1 MLKPVETT
9 KEITA
14 NGIVKNNMTKLKE
27 ELEHLTYLAETTAR
41 TIAFCED
48 VIGEN
53 IQQAAE
59 KGKNFT
65 FLYLEGNYTIYGKED
80 EDGVA
85 VIYMKDANTIY
96 ANKKIA
102 SYSPNGA
109 IIPQVMIDYLRA
121 HGYTVSTYEQEYHR
135 YWLGVKYGTGL
146 KISWEN

>member
-27 ELEHLTYLAETTAR
+27 EFEHLTYLAEITAR
-41 TIAFCED
+41 TSAFCED

-65 FLYLEGNYTIYGKED
+65 YLYSNGKYSIYTQD
-80 EDGVA
+80 ESGY
-85 VIYMKDANTIY
+85 ILW
-96 ANKKIA
+96 KK
-102 SYSPNGA
+102 N
-109 IIPQVMIDYLRA
+109 
-121 HGYTVSTYEQEYHR
+121 
-135 YWLGVKYGTGL
+135 
-146 KISWEN
+146 